1 MEMRSF
7 IAEWTVLTLLI
18 VLCSVSVKV
27 AGEVQR
33 QGVREK
39 CMEGRGE
46 GKGER
51 EEEGEEEREEEGEG
65 RDCHWQLETW
75 YLTKC
80 GGGVGVSGALG
91 CGS

>member
-7 IAEWTVLTLLI
+7 IVEWTVLTLLI

-39 CMEGRGE
+39 CMEGRG
-46 GKGER
+46 
-51 EEEGEEEREEEGEG
+51 GEERRRER
-65 RDCHWQLETW
+65 
-75 YLTKC
+75 
-80 GGGVGVSGALG
+80 GGTVTGN
-91 CGS
+91 